1 MERQRNYDL
10 YCKFDVVKHKE
21 TFTNYLEVMILSD
34 GTIEY
39 AVPSHQEKAAIL
51 ACNKLGVSRQELI
64 DMCPEEF
71 YFDYMSW
78 LLSITGTM
86 AVWENFYLASSVT
99 NEQISSLEMLKKEEL
114 YKGPI
119 PQYPIGKSE

>member
-1 MERQRNYDL
+1 MEQQRKYGL
-10 YCKFDVVKHKE
+10 HCKFDAVKHKE

-39 AVPSHQEKAAIL
+39 AVPSHQERAAIL

-64 DMCPEEF
+64 DMCPNEF
-71 YFDYMSW
+71 YFDYMGW

-119 PQYPIGKSE
+119 PQYPIDKNE

>member
-1 MERQRNYDL
+1 MERQRKYDL
-10 YCKFDVVKHKE
+10 YCKFDVAKHKE

-34 GTIEY
+34 GAIEY
-39 AVPSHQEKAAIL
+39 AVRSHQEKAAIL
-51 ACNKLGVSRQELI
+51 ACNKLRVSRQELI

-78 LLSITGTM
+78 LLSLTGTM

-99 NEQISSLEMLKKEEL
+99 NEQISSLEMLKKEGV
-114 YKGPI
+114 YKGSI
-119 PQYPIGKSE
+119 PQCTIDKNE